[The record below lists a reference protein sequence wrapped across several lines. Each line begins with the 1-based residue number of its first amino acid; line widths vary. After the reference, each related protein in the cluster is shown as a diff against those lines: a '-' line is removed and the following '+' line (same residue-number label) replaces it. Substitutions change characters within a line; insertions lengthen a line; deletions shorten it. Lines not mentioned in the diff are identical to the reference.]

1 MLVILGVFLGV
12 IAASTAFALIGVR
25 IGSQMEA
32 KKLGAGIT
40 EEQMKGGFTAS
51 GLGGLLGTIP
61 VVVFVVVLIVLAVTA
76 EHPPDPNAPPPAAG
90 AAH

>member
-1 MLVILGVFLGV
+1 MLVIVGIMVGVAVACTL
-12 IAASTAFALIGVR
+12 FALIGVR
-25 IGSQMEA
+25 IGAQMEA

-51 GLGGLLGTIP
+51 GLGGLLGMIP
-61 VVVFVVVLIVLAVTA
+61 FLIFIVILVVMVIT
-76 EHPPDPNAPPPAAG
+76 APPRPGDEAAAAPAA